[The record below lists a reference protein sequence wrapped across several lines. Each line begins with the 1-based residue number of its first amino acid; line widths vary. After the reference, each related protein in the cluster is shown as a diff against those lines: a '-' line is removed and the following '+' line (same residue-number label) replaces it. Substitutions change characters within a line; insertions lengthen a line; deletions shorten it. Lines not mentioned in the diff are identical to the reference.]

1 MNKTVVIDD
10 VTLHLSYPDELPM
23 TWVGQ
28 KELMD
33 QILAAWLVVNPDDLP
48 LNPRLIGKPG
58 VGKTTLAYAAAKK
71 LNRQVY
77 MFQATMD
84 TRPEDLLVTPVI
96 SEAGKIQ
103 YVASSIVTAMI
114 RGGVAI
120 LDEGNRMSP
129 MSLPRQLRCK
139 FFDLHPAGSEEVC
152 QHRLAH
158 FPDQSGF
165 LLGKYLEVHG
175 SYIRHLGSGR

>member
-1 MNKTVVIDD
+1 MSRTVTIDD
-10 VTLHLSYPDELPM
+10 VNLHLSHPDELPM
-23 TWVGQ
+23 KWVGQ

-33 QILAAWLVVNPDDLP
+33 QVQAAWLVVDPDDLP

-58 VGKTTLAYAAAKK
+58 VGKTTLAYAAAKQLK
-71 LNRQVY
+71 REVY

-114 RGGVAI
+114 RGVGPPWRHCWIAAGTLSLSWPGSKSRPI
-120 LDEGNRMSP
+120 LTSEFA
-129 MSLPRQLRCK
+129 PR
-139 FFDLHPAGSEEVC
+139 
-152 QHRLAH
+152 
-158 FPDQSGF
+158 
-165 LLGKYLEVHG
+165 
-175 SYIRHLGSGR
+175 